1 MTVQPQVKKKPSAPE
16 PSGLAPTERPENSA
30 YGAPAGM
37 PAFLLGSAPV
47 QAKLSGGSAD
57 APIQR
62 KCACG
67 GGCPECR
74 EEESKR
80 AIQRYGGHG
89 GGANFQGLPATA
101 GHTLPIA
108 TRGPLENHFQADLSS
123 VRVHTGNGD
132 AQSADSLGAIAY
144 TSGSDIYFARG
155 MYAPSTSS
163 GQRLL
168 AHEVAHVVQQGSGKQ
183 PSIATKSASGAKI
196 GAPDDGLEAEA
207 DRAADGFMRGPTN
220 GRGGV
225 STNLAAPQGLA
236 PIQRAPAPAP
246 AQAPSKTDDDAA
258 EAAVEVVGKGIEDD
272 DVNAV
277 VGAMRGLS
285 ISALADVRIGILFR
299 KSLLLEH
306 WLLQPHGRSTALE
319 IAASIATTVA
329 LGPSVS
335 AGPTISATAEEG
347 MRLLWPA
354 LPLIDRL
361 EVYDQGYR
369 EIEQAQIDVI
379 RQSSLKERAEALQR
393 DSDRLLAVYDKM
405 SPKEEFESRNLMDSS
420 EVAKG
425 DTAVRMIQR
434 GDDSKEQKDA
444 VYDALM
450 ALDRIDR
457 KFVWDQHYDELYH
470 LLDHSQFKLVATL
483 THASEAQMIIARL
496 RLATEDRS
504 DDMDAVRAMVDR
516 AMELLAERKQLRE
529 ARSAKLLTTEDRADI
544 DERLEELGDLDELLQ
559 FKRTR
564 KGGLKENTFMELL
577 AGAEDHQSAFASHMS
592 RLQQFASDPRAF
604 AFEAAKQRVLMA
616 GSDRDELMN
625 ILLTTHAP
633 QDPKDK
639 TKRTELKQWE
649 EDVEFR
655 KELLQDE
662 RVHKVFVGLVES
674 DQRMVLGA
682 IEGDAFSDAL
692 AHLNQLKNSAQWGE
706 FFALVRTI
714 ALNPGW
720 RARFLDTKTEYW
732 SLYAFVSGDEREIM
746 ETILNDPEHKIPVIA
761 LLRYTGKVSTLKAAF
776 GNLQE
781 SDREQLRMGWAM
793 ANHPFIGPRTQ
804 QQETALA
811 AFRTFEAELKDSQ
824 GSDKEGYETV
834 LATVLGTAPTKSEM
848 ETGYGRY
855 SAAAILAERVE
866 KRLGLSRGIAAD
878 FTETDETMDAAGRQF
893 EALWIRLKDKPEL
906 SIVEYATLLTLYQQ
920 FDKRAEEFS
929 EAAKA
934 ITDIAGTIAATLA
947 GIIVVVATGG
957 AATPAVIAMA
967 AAAGA
972 AGGLVAREA
981 FGGDYYTA
989 LSSEGARAALL
1000 DSINGALAVLSGS
1013 LAARGV
1019 ELMGLSGEALAQ
1031 GMARVGEGAVQEAT
1045 QSMGRKALVSGVES
1059 ALDGMISGSVSEA
1072 AATFTDDRTW
1082 REGIMEGL
1090 SRVGKS
1096 AILGGLFGMAGG
1108 AFLGSAMPVVGRAAG
1123 RAWKAVTA
1131 GTLEKTLIRAGMEDV
1146 LKAAQAAARSGDTH
1160 AVEMMM
1166 TQMEA
1171 SLAAE
1176 DAAILRRQLSE
1187 KLEEALGHPPGRA
1200 ELIKDPE
1207 KSLDQ
1212 EQLLIA
1218 SGKKE
1223 SALTKE
1229 ELEAELDV
1237 VSRSEPQISDEPGY
1251 VDEVDLGNGHKWRRT
1266 EEGTWCRFTKASN
1279 CGTKIP
1285 RARKPSPD
1293 AVKRA
1298 KLFSKRDI
1306 DKWAK
1311 NLDKLAA
1318 EGGEAAGEAS
1328 RTATVTYDLQDAI
1341 NAALADMKGK
1351 WGGSMSDKGTRFH
1364 AALAKRIKQM
1374 GLKLPSNVEVQVE
1387 QKLKNVF
1394 SIPKNVQK
1402 KTVREWL
1409 QFQGK
1414 GGGRAH
1420 DWLAKFLDKDVLDT
1434 AVGELKLDAVF
1445 QVEGQTIVF
1454 DLTSREAESHLAK
1467 TTLYSLI
1474 GSEENQLSRV
1484 QEYYWAQSYAHA
1496 AEEAKRAA
1504 ANPYVRPTAKVK

>member
-1 MTVQPQVKKKPSAPE
+1 MTVQPKTKKKPSAPE

-37 PAFLLGSAPV
+37 PAFLLGSASI
-47 QAKLSGGSAD
+47 QAKLSASAD

-67 GGCPECR
+67 GGCRECR

-123 VRVHTGNGD
+123 VRVHTGNAD

-155 MYAPSTSS
+155 MYALSTSN

-183 PSIATKSASGAKI
+183 PSIATKSASGARI
-196 GAPDDGLEAEA
+196 GAPDDGLEVEA
-207 DRAADGFMRGPTN
+207 DQAADGFMRGATN
-220 GRGGV
+220 GREGGNTKL
-225 STNLAAPQGLA
+225 SAPQGLA
-236 PIQRAPAPAP
+236 PIQRAPAPA
-246 AQAPSKTDDDAA
+246 QAPSKADDDAA

-272 DVNAV
+272 NVEAV

-306 WLLQPHGRSTALE
+306 WLLQSHGQTTALD
-319 IAASIATTVA
+319 IAAAIVLSPTLSTR
-329 LGPSVS
+329 
-335 AGPTISATAEEG
+335 PTISATAEEG

-361 EVYDQGYR
+361 LVYDEGYR

-529 ARSAKLLTTEDRADI
+529 ARTAKLLTAEDRTDI

-559 FKRTR
+559 FRRTR

-577 AGAEDHQSAFASHMS
+577 AGAEDQQSAFASHMS
-592 RLQQFASDPRAF
+592 RLQQFVSDPRAF

-616 GSDRDELMN
+616 GSDRDELRN
-625 ILLTTHAP
+625 VLLTTHAP

-662 RVHKVFVGLVES
+662 QVHKVFVGLVES
-674 DQRMVLGA
+674 DQRLVLGA

-720 RARFLDTKTEYW
+720 RARFLDTKTQYW

-746 ETILNDPEHKIPVIA
+746 EKILYDPEHKIPVIA

-804 QQETALA
+804 QQESALA

-848 ETGYGRY
+848 ETGQGRY
-855 SAAAILAERVE
+855 NAAAILAERVE

-893 EALWIRLKDKPEL
+893 EALWLRLKDKPEL

-972 AGGLVAREA
+972 AGGFVAREA

-989 LSSEGARAALL
+989 LSSDGARAALL

-1031 GMARVGEGAVQEAT
+1031 GMARVGEGAVEEAT

-1108 AFLGSAMPVVGRAAG
+1108 AFLGSAMPVVGRVAG

-1131 GTLEKTLIRAGMEDV
+1131 GALEKTLIRAGMEDV

-1207 KSLDQ
+1207 KALDQ
-1212 EQLLIA
+1212 EKLLTA

-1285 RARKPSPD
+1285 RARKMSSA

-1298 KLFSKRDI
+1298 KLFSDKDI
-1306 DKWAK
+1306 EAWAK
-1311 NLDKLAA
+1311 SFDRMA
-1318 EGGEAAGEAS
+1318 AAGGDAAAEAS

-1402 KTVREWL
+1402 KTVRAWL
-1409 QFQGK
+1409 QFEGK

-1420 DWLAKFLDKDVLDT
+1420 EWLTKFLDKDVLDT

-1454 DLTSREAESHLAK
+1454 DLTSREANSHLAK
-1467 TTLYSLI
+1467 TTLYSLL

-1484 QEYYWAQSYAHA
+1484 QEYYWAQSYAHE

-1504 ANPYVRPTAKVK
+1504 ANPYVRPKAKVK

>member
-1 MTVQPQVKKKPSAPE
+1 MTVQPKIKKKPSAPE
-16 PSGLAPTERPENSA
+16 PSGLAPTERPENGA

-47 QAKLSGGSAD
+47 QAKLGAGAAD
-57 APIQR
+57 TLIQR

-80 AIQRYGGHG
+80 AIQRFGGHG
-89 GGANFQGLPATA
+89 VGANFQGIPATA
-101 GHTLPIA
+101 GHTLPLA

-155 MYAPSTSS
+155 MYAPSTSN

-196 GAPDDGLEAEA
+196 GAPDDSLEAEA
-207 DRAADGFMRGPTN
+207 DQAADGFMRGATN
-220 GRGGV
+220 GREGSG
-225 STNLAAPQGLA
+225 TKLAAPQGLA

-246 AQAPSKTDDDAA
+246 AEAPSKADDDAA

-306 WLLQPHGRSTALE
+306 WLLQPHGRSTALD
-319 IAASIATTVA
+319 IAAAIVLSPT
-329 LGPSVS
+329 LS
-335 AGPTISATAEEG
+335 ARPTISATAEEG

-361 EVYDQGYR
+361 LVYDEGYR

-420 EVAKG
+420 EVGKG

-529 ARSAKLLTTEDRADI
+529 ARSAKLLTAEDRADI

-564 KGGLKENTFMELL
+564 KGDLKENTFMELL
-577 AGAEDHQSAFASHMS
+577 AGAEDQQSAFASHMS

-633 QDPKDK
+633 RDPKDK

-655 KELLQDE
+655 KELLRDKQVD
-662 RVHKVFVGLVES
+662 KVFARLVES

-720 RARFLDTKTEYW
+720 RERLIDTKTEYW

-746 ETILNDPEHKIPVIA
+746 EKILYDPERKMPIIA
-761 LLRYTGKVSTLKAAF
+761 LLEYTGKVSTLKAAF
-776 GNLQE
+776 ANLQE
-781 SDREQLRMGWAM
+781 SDREQLRTGWAM

-804 QQETALA
+804 QQDSALA

-824 GSDKEGYETV
+824 GSDKEGYEAV

-848 ETGYGRY
+848 ETGQGRY
-855 SAAAILAERVE
+855 NAAAILAERVE

-893 EALWIRLKDKPEL
+893 EALWLRLKDKPEL

-957 AATPAVIAMA
+957 AATPAVSRWPPRR
-967 AAAGA
+967 
-972 AGGLVAREA
+972 AR
-981 FGGDYYTA
+981 
-989 LSSEGARAALL
+989 
-1000 DSINGALAVLSGS
+1000 
-1013 LAARGV
+1013 
-1019 ELMGLSGEALAQ
+1019 
-1031 GMARVGEGAVQEAT
+1031 
-1045 QSMGRKALVSGVES
+1045 
-1059 ALDGMISGSVSEA
+1059 
-1072 AATFTDDRTW
+1072 
-1082 REGIMEGL
+1082 REG
-1090 SRVGKS
+1090 S
-1096 AILGGLFGMAGG
+1096 
-1108 AFLGSAMPVVGRAAG
+1108 
-1123 RAWKAVTA
+1123 
-1131 GTLEKTLIRAGMEDV
+1131 
-1146 LKAAQAAARSGDTH
+1146 
-1160 AVEMMM
+1160 
-1166 TQMEA
+1166 
-1171 SLAAE
+1171 
-1176 DAAILRRQLSE
+1176 
-1187 KLEEALGHPPGRA
+1187 
-1200 ELIKDPE
+1200 
-1207 KSLDQ
+1207 
-1212 EQLLIA
+1212 
-1218 SGKKE
+1218 
-1223 SALTKE
+1223 
-1229 ELEAELDV
+1229 
-1237 VSRSEPQISDEPGY
+1237 
-1251 VDEVDLGNGHKWRRT
+1251 
-1266 EEGTWCRFTKASN
+1266 
-1279 CGTKIP
+1279 
-1285 RARKPSPD
+1285 
-1293 AVKRA
+1293 
-1298 KLFSKRDI
+1298 
-1306 DKWAK
+1306 
-1311 NLDKLAA
+1311 
-1318 EGGEAAGEAS
+1318 
-1328 RTATVTYDLQDAI
+1328 
-1341 NAALADMKGK
+1341 
-1351 WGGSMSDKGTRFH
+1351 
-1364 AALAKRIKQM
+1364 
-1374 GLKLPSNVEVQVE
+1374 
-1387 QKLKNVF
+1387 
-1394 SIPKNVQK
+1394 
-1402 KTVREWL
+1402 
-1409 QFQGK
+1409 
-1414 GGGRAH
+1414 
-1420 DWLAKFLDKDVLDT
+1420 
-1434 AVGELKLDAVF
+1434 
-1445 QVEGQTIVF
+1445 
-1454 DLTSREAESHLAK
+1454 
-1467 TTLYSLI
+1467 
-1474 GSEENQLSRV
+1474 
-1484 QEYYWAQSYAHA
+1484 
-1496 AEEAKRAA
+1496 
-1504 ANPYVRPTAKVK
+1504 